1 MFKRSYL
8 SFFLI
13 FFIFLF
19 LFVGNAYAFENNT
32 DDFHIEN
39 NDYLEESTLE
49 LSNDDMVSM
58 SYSLNGGSFSDIRDI
73 ISKASSGDTIK
84 LSGKFSSDGK
94 IINVNK
100 KLKFTSDKGVT
111 FDGKSKSGN
120 IPLRKNL
127 N

>member
-8 SFFLI
+8 SFSD

-19 LFVGNAYAFENNT
+19 LFVGNAYAFENNA

-39 NDYLEESTLE
+39 KDYLEESTLE

-73 ISKASSGDTIK
+73 ISKVSSGDTINY
-84 LSGKFSSDGK
+84 L
-94 IINVNK
+94 VNFHLMAK
-100 KLKFTSDKGVT
+100 
-111 FDGKSKSGN
+111 
-120 IPLRKNL
+120 
-127 N
+127 